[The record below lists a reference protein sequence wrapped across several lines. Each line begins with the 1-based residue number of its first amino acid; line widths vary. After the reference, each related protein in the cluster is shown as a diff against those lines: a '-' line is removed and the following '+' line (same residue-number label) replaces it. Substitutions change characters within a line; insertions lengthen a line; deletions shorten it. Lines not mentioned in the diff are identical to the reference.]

1 MIKGIKLLTLTEEDI
16 AQILKITDNHLYNF
30 DQTLIYKN
38 NVPNAAYCLIDGILR
53 IKKYDNS
60 IIHIDKFQLI
70 AHEECLQHKPFKH
83 ELQVVKNSTI
93 LVLPKSLLKNTQII
107 SIVLNSELI

>member
-1 MIKGIKLLTLTEEDI
+1 MIKGIKLLTLTDDNISE
-16 AQILKITDNHLYNF
+16 ILKLTDSHLYNF

-60 IIHIDKFQLI
+60 IFHLDKFQLV
-70 AHEECLQHKPFKH
+70 AYEECLQHRPFKH
-83 ELQVVKNSTI
+83 ELQVVKNTTI
-93 LVLPKSLLKNTQII
+93 LVLPKSLLKNTHII
-107 SIVLNSELI
+107 SIVLNSEMI

>member
-1 MIKGIKLLTLTEEDI
+1 MIKGIKILNLTPEHISE
-16 AQILKITDNHLYNF
+16 ILKITEVHHYNF

-38 NVPNAAYCLIDGILR
+38 NVPNAAYCLINGILR

-60 IIHIDKFQLI
+60 IIPIQENQLI

-83 ELQVVKNSTI
+83 ELQVVKNSSI

-107 SIVLNSELI
+107 SIVLNSEMI